1 MALSAG
7 DMEGSS
13 WSIVAET
20 ERRVR
25 EAEKERTKDVVWRVV
40 AATRR
45 EDGEDADEDADKDAR
60 RAIVRRG
67 VARAVR
73 RPARQAVQIMLKTE
87 IAIDTA
93 IVVVEKKSCLRN
105 QLRRLSAMKMCMEE
119 CGVEKLE
126 KRKVEIIT

>member
-25 EAEKERTKDVVWRVV
+25 EAEKERAKDVVWKVV

-45 EDGEDADEDADKDAR
+45 EDGEDADKDAR

-73 RPARQAVQIMLKTE
+73 RPARQALQIMLKTE

-93 IVVVEKKSCLRN
+93 IVVVEKKSCLWN

-119 CGVEKLE
+119 CGVEKPE